1 MDKFLETVMNFI
13 NENTTL
19 LIIICVFLIFV
30 LIGYL
35 IDNSIKTK
43 KLEKQ
48 MLNEEND
55 KPDNNVEINNES
67 IPEEK
72 VEVPA
77 IDPNTEINLDFR
89 TQEEIDRDNNV
100 VPEEQEVEVPAID
113 PNTEINLDFR
123 TEEEKNA
130 PEVTE
135 IPDEPISNEVTVD
148 PAINDL
154 LLRDFANNGITT
166 VDEEPEEVTI
176 NPIENVVPIDDIVN
190 TEEEPIVPETPV
202 EAPVEDSVYKNDKK
216 LSDIFKKKTV
226 VEETPNLEKT
236 EDYSNELDKILK
248 KLNEASDSKNSTLDE
263 TQDFS
268 NMF

>member
-48 MLNEEND
+48 MIND
-55 KPDNNVEINNES
+55 EKDIADNNVEINNES

-89 TQEEIDRDNNV
+89 TPEEIERDNNAV
-100 VPEEQEVEVPAID
+100 SEEPKVEVPAID

-135 IPDEPISNEVTVD
+135 IPAEPVSNEVTVD

-166 VDEEPEEVTI
+166 VDEEPEQEEVTI
-176 NPIENVVPIDDIVN
+176 NPIEDVVPINEIANEENDLP
-190 TEEEPIVPETPV
+190 TLEEPKEETK
-202 EAPVEDSVYKNDKK
+202 VEDSVYKNDKK
-216 LSDIFKKKTV
+216 LSDIFKKK
-226 VEETPNLEKT
+226 ESKPSLETT
-236 EDYSNELDKILK
+236 TDYSNELDKILK
-248 KLNEASDSKNSTLDE
+248 KLNESSNSNNSTLDE
-263 TQDFS
+263 TQDFT